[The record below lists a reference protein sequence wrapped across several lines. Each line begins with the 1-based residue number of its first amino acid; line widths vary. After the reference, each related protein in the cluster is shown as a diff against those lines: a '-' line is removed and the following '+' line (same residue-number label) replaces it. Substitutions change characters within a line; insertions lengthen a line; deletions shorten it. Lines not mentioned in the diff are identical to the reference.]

1 MVRSEAPPRVPF
13 GTLHPTADRVEG
25 VENPAFSHSSPIH
38 VDGAPAD
45 VFDHL
50 GSTFII
56 TFVRTSHAS
65 NHRTDDEDQVNAEE
79 HEGRGK
85 QQALTGW
92 HGHLYDV
99 RGRRLQGTWL
109 NCGVWGTLR
118 VELVGIPGGHHHSG
132 L

>member
-1 MVRSEAPPRVPF
+1 MLIKMVKLILQYA
-13 GTLHPTADRVEG
+13 
-25 VENPAFSHSSPIH
+25 
-38 VDGAPAD
+38 APAD

-99 RGRRLQGTWL
+99 RGRRLQGAWL
-109 NCGVWGTLR
+109 NCGVLGPCGASWWGFPAGMTAGYSYNCKVLWSAGRRYTYR
-118 VELVGIPGGHHHSG
+118 VY
-132 L
+132 